1 MNVSIQWIERLSG
14 DVAILPDKVKQSSV
28 VSRLHIFEE
37 THFQSFTKP
46 QEGEKHMRLRNLVA
60 FAVAVLMALPVA
72 AQEQVGAIEGVV
84 KDAQGGAVPGVTVEA
99 QSDTGQ
105 TVTAT
110 TDSAGLYRFPRLSPG
125 KYTVTA
131 KLQGF
136 APSRVANISVS
147 LGQLLSV
154 NLTMKLGAMTET
166 VEVTGEAPLI
176 DVKQSSRA
184 VSIRDEALN
193 KMPKGRDFTSLV
205 TQAPGVNSEGAKLN
219 GISIDGAS
227 PGENRYIIDGAET
240 TNLQSGLSG
249 KTLITDFVDEVQ
261 VKSSGYTAEYG
272 GATGGVISAV
282 TRSGSNSFRGDVFAY
297 YSGSSLN
304 AGSRP
309 SLRLVPTNV
318 SQSEY
323 VTYAK
328 DKEKTIEP
336 GFTFGGPL
344 MKDKTWFFI
353 GYNPSFNPL
362 DRTVT
367 SRADGVARTK
377 SQDFTRQN
385 MTANITSQLTSKM
398 RARVAFT
405 SSGYKQKGRLQALD
419 GTSSNTANYAIDDI
433 SSNYSGSASLDYTPS
448 NKLFVSARAGY
459 YRQNLR
465 NEGVYNGTRY
475 IFCTANAF
483 SSPAGA
489 VGTTN
494 VPTNSSTTRDI
505 KERMSAQF
513 DASYFASF
521 GGQHQFKFGA
531 QMDRIAN
538 DVLTGETGNLVRI
551 FWGRTLNSQA
561 GAYGYYQVRSN
572 GVAPNQGLI
581 TVGNI
586 KQNNLGLFLQ
596 DSWSVNNKLTI
607 NLGIRTENEHIPN
620 FADASY
626 GLPDVAIKFDFKDK
640 LAPRAGFAYDVQGD
654 GKTKIYGSWGIF
666 YDITKLELPRG
677 SFGGDKWLEY
687 YYTLETTDYLNLDTA
702 SCPPACPGRLI
713 QGPIDFRHPSIGE
726 DTLDAN
732 MKPFKSQ
739 EAVLGV
745 DRELS
750 RVLSVG
756 VRYVHKQL
764 DRVVEDTGALDAQQ
778 NEIYVIGNP
787 SEGPLATAF
796 SLANGTKVP
805 MPKPQR
811 DYNAVELSLNKRM
824 ADRWSGRF
832 SYLWSRLYGNHTG
845 LGQGD
850 ENGRSSPNVGR
861 SYDYPIMMFDGTG
874 QAAYGILPTDRT
886 HQMKVQLVYDAKF
899 GTSFGLNW
907 YGASGI
913 VRTREVAVIPPNN
926 FPVQYLG
933 RASDGRM
940 PFYNQA
946 DLYIQHE
953 LKMGDK
959 MRLVLSANVI
969 NALDSSTATNYFAT
983 QLASGQGVN
992 FTEQAFYTGQV
1003 NITNL
1008 IANIPKD
1015 PRFLQDNGYQGAR
1028 AIRLGAKLS
1037 F

>member
-1 MNVSIQWIERLSG
+1 
-14 DVAILPDKVKQSSV
+14 
-28 VSRLHIFEE
+28 
-37 THFQSFTKP
+37 
-46 QEGEKHMRLRNLVA
+46 MRLRNLVA
-60 FAVAVLMALPVA
+60 FALTALLALPVA

-99 QSDTGQ
+99 QSATGA
-105 TVTAT
+105 TVVAT
-110 TDSAGLYRFPRLSPG
+110 TDAAGVYRFPRLSPG

-136 APSRVANISVS
+136 SPARVANISVS

-154 NLTMKLGAMTET
+154 PLTMKLGAMTET

-184 VSIRDEALN
+184 TSIRDEALN
-193 KMPKGRDFTSLV
+193 KMPKGRDFTSVV
-205 TQAPGVNSEGAKLN
+205 TQAPGVNSEAGKLG
-219 GISIDGAS
+219 GISIDGAAA
-227 PGENRYIIDGAET
+227 GENRYIVDGAET

-249 KTLITDFVDEVQ
+249 KVLITDFVDEVQ

-282 TRSGSNSFRGDVFAY
+282 TRSGTNEWRGDVFTY
-297 YSGSSLN
+297 FSGSALN
-304 AGSRP
+304 AGARP
-309 SLRLVPTNV
+309 SLRLVPTDV
-318 SQSEY
+318 SRSEY

-336 GFTFGGPL
+336 GFTFGGPVQ
-344 MKDKTWFFI
+344 KDKTWFFL

-367 SRADGVARTK
+367 SRADGIARTK
-377 SQDFTRQN
+377 RQDFTRQN
-385 MTANITSQLTSKM
+385 ITANLTSQLSSKL

-405 SSGYKQKGRLQALD
+405 SSGFKQEGRLQALD
-419 GTSSNTANYAIDDI
+419 GTSSNTANYDINDI

-448 NKLFVSARAGY
+448 NKLFMSARAGY
-459 YRQNLR
+459 YRQNLY

-475 IFCTANAF
+475 LFCA
-483 SSPAGA
+483 SSPYTTPSA
-489 VGTTN
+489 VGTSN
-494 VPTNSSTTRDI
+494 VPTNTSTTRDV

-513 DASYFASF
+513 DTSYFATL
-521 GGQHQFKFGA
+521 GGQHQFKAGVQF
-531 QMDRIAN
+531 DRIAN

-551 FWGRTLNSQA
+551 FWNRQLSASNPATRGT
-561 GAYGYYQVRSN
+561 YGYYQVRSN
-572 GVAPNQGLI
+572 GVSPQLGFV
-581 TVGNI
+581 TVGDI
-586 KQNNLGLFLQ
+586 HSNNLGLFLQ
-596 DSWSVNNKLTI
+596 DSWTINNKLTI
-607 NLGIRTENEHIPN
+607 NLGLRTENENIPN

-626 GLPDVAIKFDFKDK
+626 GLPDTAIKFDFKDK
-640 LAPRAGFAYDVQGD
+640 LAPRAGFAWDVSGD
-654 GKTKIYGSWGIF
+654 GKTKVYGSWGIF

-687 YYTLETTDYLNLDTA
+687 YYTLETTDWQNLDTA

-713 QGPIDFRHPSIGE
+713 QGPIDFRHPSLGE

-739 EAVLGV
+739 EAVIGF
-745 DRELS
+745 DREIS
-750 RVLSVG
+750 RLVSFG
-756 VRYVHKQL
+756 ARYVHKQL

-787 SEGPLATAF
+787 SEGPLATAYV
-796 SLANGTKVP
+796 LANGTKVP

-861 SYDYPIMMFDGTG
+861 SYDYPIMMFDGSG
-874 QAAYGILPTDRT
+874 QAAYGLLPTDRT
-886 HQMKVQLVYDAKF
+886 HQLKAQFVYDAPF

-907 YGASGI
+907 YGATGLI
-913 VRTREVAVIPPNN
+913 RTREAAVIPPNN
-926 FPVQYLG
+926 FPVQYKG
-933 RASDGRM
+933 RGSDGRL

-953 LKMGDK
+953 VKFGGK

-969 NALDSSTATNYFAT
+969 NALDSKTATNYFAT
-983 QLASGQGVN
+983 ELASGQGVN

-1003 NITNL
+1003 NIANL
-1008 IANIPKD
+1008 ITNIPKD
-1015 PRFLQDNGYQGAR
+1015 PRFLQNSAFQGAR